1 MKNVPSLPDV
11 ELSYYSPRD
20 IARAHCLWRYC
31 IAWCVAPK
39 LPNEDEISLKTKQI
53 SELSAQVIAYDNA
66 KVAAELAIGEA
77 AKKQQQVITVY
88 RDKVVTVR
96 NEEVPKLCDKAIEF
110 ATQSSVFAW

>member
-1 MKNVPSLPDV
+1 MFLAFLMSNSRTIALVILLGLIASGGIALRGAWHQNSLMK
-11 ELSYYSPRD
+11 
-20 IARAHCLWRYC
+20 
-31 IAWCVAPK
+31 
-39 LPNEDEISLKTKQI
+39 DEISLKTKQI